1 MFSKKERVFIPISTS
16 CDSHCVMPGSLRK
29 VAPKHGVV
37 ASCVVGMAIAAAGC
51 AGHDL
56 VRADDM
62 SAAQHRNEA
71 QREQAAADQEAARGQ
86 AAAPAPVP
94 ASDPQA
100 FDPSEPR
107 RRAEAAREHARQH
120 ESAAK
125 FLEQFEDEAC
135 AGIPVSSR
143 AACPL
148 LGPLERLEDVPGG
161 VRVTFADKSRVRTA
175 IAEMRCHYAYARS
188 RHFDENVGCPLYVK
202 GIQVRQAVDP
212 RAVEITAGD
221 EATTKL
227 IRQRSREQ
235 ATFVRGR
242 R

>member
-1 MFSKKERVFIPISTS
+1 
-16 CDSHCVMPGSLRK
+16 MPRALRK
-29 VAPKHGVV
+29 VATRRALLAAFV
-37 ASCVVGMAIAAAGC
+37 AAQAIAPIAC
-51 AGHDL
+51 ASHEL

-71 QREQAAADQEAARGQ
+71 QREHAAADQDTARAPG
-86 AAAPAPVP
+86 AAPAP

-100 FDPSEPR
+100 FDPNEGPR

-125 FLEQFEDEAC
+125 FLEQFEAEEC
-135 AGIPVSSR
+135 AGIPASSR

-148 LGPLERLEDVPGG
+148 LGPLERIEDVPGG
-161 VRVTFADKSRVRTA
+161 VRATFADKSRVRTA
-175 IAEMRCHYAYARS
+175 IAQMRCHYAYARA

-202 GIQVRQAVDP
+202 GIEVRPAIDP
-212 RAVEITAGD
+212 RAVEIVARD

-227 IRQRSREQ
+227 IRERSREQ
-235 ATFVRGR
+235 ATYVRGR